1 LNHGIASKVLGGW
14 EVGGVHRYQSGSP
27 VVISE
32 SATSNP
38 YSNGNFRL
46 SVIPGVPLISPNA
59 SSFNASAAAKGL
71 PNSNSGCKPNN
82 DGTFTAL
89 STNNFFNCAALI
101 DPNAAGLLAQ
111 RGYTFG
117 NLPTTLS
124 KIRTQ
129 GYVNEDFSI
138 IKRTMITETHAL
150 TFKADIPNAFNR
162 HVFGQLDGGP
172 TDSTFGVAGGGG
184 RSVLNGPRQIQ
195 LTLRYE
201 F

>member
-1 LNHGIASKVLGGW
+1 
-14 EVGGVHRYQSGSP
+14 VHRYQAGSP
-27 VVISE
+27 VVINE
-32 SATSNP
+32 FATSNP
-38 YSNGNFRL
+38 FSNGNFRF

-71 PNSNSGCKPNN
+71 PNSNSGCSANS
-82 DGTFTAL
+82 DGTFSAK

-124 KIRTQ
+124 KIRTPS
-129 GYVNEDFSI
+129 YLSEDFSI
-138 IKRTMITETHAL
+138 IKRTVITETHAL

-162 HVFGQLDGGP
+162 HVFGQLDGNP
-172 TDSTFGVAGGGG
+172 TSSTFGVPGGGG
-184 RSVLNGPRQIQ
+184 RSILNGARQIQ